1 MPFIPFLSY
10 ALVTSFTP
18 GPNNIMSL
26 DSARRLGLKKAFP
39 FLLGVTAGCFAIML
53 LACYFNLALYHFL
66 PRVKIWMNILG
77 SLYMLYLAVKI
88 AKSKSSTKNND
99 HNEGYSFKSG
109 LLLQF
114 INLKVI
120 LYGITVISTFVMPYD
135 VSYIALITISLLLTC
150 IGFVS
155 VVCWAVFGAM
165 FQRFL
170 NKYERSFNIIM
181 ALLLMY
187 SALSIW
193 I

>member
-1 MPFIPFLSY
+1 MPVIPFLSY
-10 ALVTSFTP
+10 VIVTSFTP

-26 DSARRLGLKKAFP
+26 DSARRLGLRKAFP

-66 PRVKIWMNILG
+66 PRVKIWMNVLG
-77 SLYMLYLAVKI
+77 SLYMLYLAIKI
-88 AKSKSSTKNND
+88 AKSKPSSKNND

-135 VSYIALITISLLLTC
+135 VSYIELITISLLLTC
-150 IGFVS
+150 IGFIA
-155 VVCWAVFGAM
+155 VVCWAVFGAC
-165 FQRFL
+165 F
-170 NKYERSFNIIM
+170 SV
-181 ALLLMY
+181 
-187 SALSIW
+187 S
-193 I
+193 

>member
-66 PRVKIWMNILG
+66 PRVKIWMNVLG

-88 AKSKSSTKNND
+88 AKSKPSAKNND

-120 LYGITVISTFVMPYD
+120 LYGITVISTFVMPYN
-135 VSYIALITISLLLTC
+135 VSYIELIMISLLLTC
-150 IGFVS
+150 IGFIA
-155 VVCWAVFGAM
+155 VVCWAIFGAM

-181 ALLLMY
+181 SLLLLY

-193 I
+193 M

>member
-1 MPFIPFLSY
+1 MPVIPFLSY
-10 ALVTSFTP
+10 AIVTSFTP

-26 DSARRLGLKKAFP
+26 DSARRLGLRKAFP

-66 PRVKIWMNILG
+66 PRVKIWMNVLG

-88 AKSKSSTKNND
+88 AKSKPSSKNND

-135 VSYIALITISLLLTC
+135 VSYIELITISLLLTC
-150 IGFVS
+150 IGFVA
-155 VVCWAVFGAM
+155 VVSWAIFGAV

-170 NKYERSFNIIM
+170 NKHERSFNIIM
-181 ALLLMY
+181 SLLLLY

-193 I
+193 M

>member
-1 MPFIPFLSY
+1 MPLLPFLSY

-26 DSARRLGLKKAFP
+26 DSARRMGLKRAFP
-39 FLLGVTAGCFAIML
+39 FLLGVTAGCFSIML

-66 PRVKIWMNILG
+66 PRIKIWMNILG
-77 SLYMLYLAVKI
+77 SLYTLYLAVKV
-88 AKSKSSTKNND
+88 AMSKSSTKDNA

-114 INLKVI
+114 INLKII

-135 VSYIALITISLLLTC
+135 DSYIALFIISLLLTG
-150 IGFVS
+150 IGFAAI
-155 VVCWAVFGAM
+155 VCWAAFGAL
-165 FQRFL
+165 FQRFI
-170 NKYERSFNIIM
+170 NKYERSFNIVM
-181 ALLLMY
+181 AFLLLY

>member
-1 MPFIPFLSY
+1 
-10 ALVTSFTP
+10 
-18 GPNNIMSL
+18 
-26 DSARRLGLKKAFP
+26 
-39 FLLGVTAGCFAIML
+39 
-53 LACYFNLALYHFL
+53 
-66 PRVKIWMNILG
+66 MNVLG

-88 AKSKSSTKNND
+88 AKSKSTSEDND

-114 INLKVI
+114 INLKII

-135 VSYIALITISLLLTC
+135 VSYMTMFTISLLLTC
-150 IGFVS
+150 IGFVA
-155 VVCWAVFGAM
+155 VMCWAIFGAM

-181 ALLLMY
+181 ALLLLY

>member
-1 MPFIPFLSY
+1 MPLMPFLSY

-39 FLLGVTAGCFAIML
+39 FMLGVTAGCFAIML
-53 LACYFNLALYHFL
+53 LACYVNLVLYHFL
-66 PRVKIWMNILG
+66 PRIKIWMNVLG
-77 SLYMLYLAVKI
+77 SLYMLYLAIKI
-88 AKSKSSTKNND
+88 AKSKSSTRDNGQ
-99 HNEGYSFKSG
+99 NEGYSFKSG

-114 INLKVI
+114 INLKII
-120 LYGITVISTFVMPYD
+120 LYGITVISTFVMPYGA
-135 VSYIALITISLLLTC
+135 SYITLFAISLLLTG
-150 IGFVS
+150 IGFAAI
-155 VVCWAVFGAM
+155 VCWAVFGAL
-165 FQRFL
+165 FQRFI

-181 ALLLMY
+181 ALLLLY

>member
-1 MPFIPFLSY
+1 MAHESKGY

-39 FLLGVTAGCFAIML
+39 FLLGVTAGCFVIML

-66 PRVKIWMNILG
+66 PRFKIWMNVLG

-88 AKSKSSTKNND
+88 AKSKSSTKDND
-99 HNEGYSFKSG
+99 HNGGYTFKSG

-135 VSYIALITISLLLTC
+135 ASYIALFIISLLLTG
-150 IGFVS
+150 IGFAAI
-155 VVCWAVFGAM
+155 VCWAVFGAL

-170 NKYERSFNIIM
+170 NKYERSFNIVM
-181 ALLLMY
+181 ALLLLY